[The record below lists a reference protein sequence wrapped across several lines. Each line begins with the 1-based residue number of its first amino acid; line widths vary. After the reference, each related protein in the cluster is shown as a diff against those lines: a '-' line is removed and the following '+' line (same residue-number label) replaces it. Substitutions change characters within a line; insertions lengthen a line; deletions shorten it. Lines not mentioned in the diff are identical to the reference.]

1 MFREFFSKRFFIG
14 VLVLVICC
22 VVSVY
27 FLNTDTSEAPI
38 KIYKSVEPVA
48 KPTAEVPVGDTSRGG
63 HFHPNGTWHAEP
75 HESVSHTYTKE
86 STKNRT
92 ADDWREDSEVDVPQ
106 PAATPW
112 KKLDAQEANIG
123 TPVSSDADSTYPP
136 RDWHK
141 TEDPELRAEYFYA
154 QLLKQFGD
162 LPEVHIIGEHRLNRA
177 KGIPST
183 LSKYEAYLEAMYSLF
198 PHEKNKKTLDQLR
211 ELRASGAK
219 ISFN

>member
-63 HFHPNGTWHAEP
+63 HFHADDTWHAEP
-75 HESVSHTYTKE
+75 HESVAHTYTKE
-86 STKNRT
+86 STKNRA
-92 ADDWREDSEVDVPQ
+92 ADDWREDGEVDVPQ
-106 PAATPW
+106 PTATPW

-123 TPVSSDADSTYPP
+123 APVSEDADDTYPP

-141 TEDPELRAEYFYA
+141 TEDPELHAEYFYA
-154 QLLKQFGD
+154 QLLKQFGNI
-162 LPEVHIIGEHRLNRA
+162 PEVHIVGNHKLNRA

-183 LSKYEAYLEAMYSLF
+183 FSQYVTYLEALYHLF
-198 PHEKNKKTLDQLR
+198 PNEKNKQVLDRLHK
-211 ELRASGAK
+211 LKASGAN
-219 ISFN
+219 ISFK